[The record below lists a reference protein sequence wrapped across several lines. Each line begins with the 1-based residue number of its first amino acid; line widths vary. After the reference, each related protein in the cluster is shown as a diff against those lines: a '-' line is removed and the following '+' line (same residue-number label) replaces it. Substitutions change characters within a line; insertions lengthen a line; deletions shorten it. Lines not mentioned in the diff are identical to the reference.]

1 MFIAAYLCFLTRN
14 EAFYF
19 TKSNK
24 WNENVISFSVGQ
36 KFMFSKMSIT
46 CIIYIKLEK
55 EHLKKGDGKV
65 RKHKLNEII
74 SKITYVYTCNWI
86 TLLCTGNVVSQLYFS
101 KIYTLR
107 KKMLS
112 FYLTLS
118 GCHSIPLFIFQQS
131 VFKYRPIP
139 TTSNSAPLFSLENPS
154 VRQSSLAV
162 QGNSFCWDTHSLHIA
177 KFSAYAHLQYLP
189 RSIFLPP
196 QKHFLYLISKTC

>member
-1 MFIAAYLCFLTRN
+1 MKHSIY
-14 EAFYF
+14 

-24 WNENVISFSVGQ
+24 WNENVISFLVGQ
-36 KFMFSKMSIT
+36 KFMFSKMYIT

-107 KKMLS
+107 KKKAVFLS
-112 FYLTLS
+112 HSFWLPLHSSLYLSAKCL
-118 GCHSIPLFIFQQS
+118 QVQA
-131 VFKYRPIP
+131 P

-162 QGNSFCWDTHSLHIA
+162 QGNSFCLDTHSLHIA
-177 KFSAYAHLQYLP
+177 KFSAYAH
-189 RSIFLPP
+189 
-196 QKHFLYLISKTC
+196 

>member
-1 MFIAAYLCFLTRN
+1 MKHSIY
-14 EAFYF
+14 

-24 WNENVISFSVGQ
+24 WNENVISFLVGQ
-36 KFMFSKMSIT
+36 KFMFSKMYIT

-107 KKMLS
+107 KKSCLFISLFLVATPFLSLS
-112 FYLTLS
+112 FSKVSSSTGPYYLQFCSFVLS
-118 GCHSIPLFIFQQS
+118 WKPLSQAVIS
-131 VFKYRPIP
+131 SSSGK
-139 TTSNSAPLFSLENPS
+139 LFLF
-154 VRQSSLAV
+154 RYTQ
-162 QGNSFCWDTHSLHIA
+162 
-177 KFSAYAHLQYLP
+177 
-189 RSIFLPP
+189 PP
-196 QKHFLYLISKTC
+196 HC